1 MSSSEIENEK
11 QRLIQILLEAKDSAI
26 EEQEDEELEFSEDL
40 VTSVELNLVDIDWL
54 VSFLNEEIK

>member
-1 MSSSEIENEK
+1 MKISEVEIEK

-54 VSFLNEEIK
+54 VSFLNGEIK

>member
-54 VSFLNEEIK
+54 VSFLNGEIK